1 MSVTARVPGPLG
13 TDSNPGAIDAG
24 TLVLSQSLPPTTICR
39 ESPFTP
45 DCANPEAATVP
56 TKERSGSQ
64 WVSKFPGSSSLE
76 DLSPDFRPKVK
87 KFFDAIRAA
96 GGTVVVNATYRPR
109 KRAYLMHYSL
119 RIAKGQIKAEA
130 VPSMDGVDIEWVHE
144 SDEAS
149 VKAAKAMVKGYRIV
163 YPPALISRHT
173 ERGAIDMTVTGVIGK
188 KMNGADGKEVEVKTE
203 SDLHAVGKKYG
214 VIKLLDDEPHW
225 SDDGH

>member
-24 TLVLSQSLPPTTICR
+24 TSMLSQSLPPTPICR
-39 ESPFTP
+39 ESPFDQACTNQSP
-45 DCANPEAATVP
+45 AEAS
-56 TKERSGSQ
+56 TKELSGAQ
-64 WVSKFPGSSSLE
+64 WVSKFPGSSSLDE
-76 DLSPDFRPKVK
+76 LSADFRPKAK
-87 KFFDAIRAA
+87 KFLDAIRAA
-96 GGTVVVNATYRPR
+96 GGSVVVNATYRPR

-130 VPSMDGVDIEWVHE
+130 VPSMEGVDIEWVHE

-173 ERGAIDMTVTGVIGK
+173 ERGAIDMTVTGIIGK
-188 KMNGADGKEVEVKTE
+188 KMTGADGKEVEVKTE
-203 SDLHAVGKKYG
+203 ADLHAVGKKYG